1 MIDIN
6 WKPTDRQLREFA
18 VAFLVAAGLVGGLL
32 WWRLGDNR
40 ISPVL
45 WVLGPIVALVGLAA
59 PRSIR
64 WLFLGLTLAAFPIG
78 MVIGFVLLSLTY
90 YLVVTPIGLFFR
102 LLRRDLLDRSI
113 DRGAAS
119 YWVTRSPR
127 PQPGRYFRQF

>member
-18 VAFLVAAGLVGGLL
+18 VAALVAAGVVGGIL
-32 WWRLGDNR
+32 WWKMGDNR
-40 ISPVL
+40 ISLVL
-45 WVLGPIVALVGLAA
+45 WVVGPLVALVGLVA

-90 YLVVTPIGLFFR
+90 YLVVTPIGLGFR

-113 DRGAAS
+113 DRGATS
-119 YWVTRSPR
+119 YWVKRPPR
-127 PQPGRYFRQF
+127 PQPGRYFQQF